1 MAVVLP
7 AAAGSGATGE
17 DRPSSEPSNTRLLT
31 RAEGRELVHLALRHS
46 TGGQRPDCSHLVHE
60 ILIDA
65 GLSYPYAT
73 SSEIFA
79 GIPQFQRVRRAQPG
93 DLIVWP
99 GHVGLVVDP
108 RATTFYSSTGSGPRT
123 DEYSSDYWRHRGYPR
138 FYRYVVAGRI
148 QLAARRTTDE
158 HRVKPSAPTETRASA
173 EPSRTDEPQS
183 KVALAPEPSADDAS
197 PAAES
202 FEIPETI
209 QVVTE
214 HDRPTKDDLEQAIAE
229 LTNASPS
236 ASALE
241 AARRRSMS
249 VVFVRDWRID
259 KMKLQADTG
268 WVQLRVRSSGERG
281 PDGTWKKARAE
292 KIRCE
297 LRRAESGW
305 ELLTPVDHLYVKD
318 GNKQL
323 AISQ

>member
-7 AAAGSGATGE
+7 ATAGLGTTRA
-17 DRPSSEPSNTRLLT
+17 DRPSSEPSNARLLT
-31 RAEGRELVHLALRHS
+31 RAEGREVVHLALRHV
-46 TGGQRPDCSHLVHE
+46 TAGQKPDCSHLVHE
-60 ILIDA
+60 ILSDA

-73 SSEIFA
+73 SFEIFA

-108 RATTFYSSTGSGPRT
+108 RATTFFSSTGSGPRT
-123 DEYSSDYWRHRGYPR
+123 DEYSSDYWRRRGYPR
-138 FYRYVVAGRI
+138 FYRYVVAGTI
-148 QLAARRTTDE
+148 QFAHRTTE
-158 HRVKPSAPTETRASA
+158 ERVKPSAQAGMRAST
-173 EPSRTDEPQS
+173 EPSRSDEEQS
-183 KVALAPEPSADDAS
+183 EGPPEISADDPS

-202 FEIPETI
+202 YAIPKSI

-214 HDRPTKDDLEQAIAE
+214 HDRPSKDDLEQAISE

-241 AARRRSMS
+241 AAKRRSMS

-259 KMKLQADTG
+259 KVKLQADTG
-268 WVQLRVRSSGERG
+268 WVQLRLRSSGERG
-281 PDGTWKKARAE
+281 PDGTWKKARAQ
-292 KIRCE
+292 KLRCE

-305 ELLTPVDHLYVKD
+305 QLFTPVDRLYVSD
-318 GNKQL
+318 QWR
-323 AISQ
+323 